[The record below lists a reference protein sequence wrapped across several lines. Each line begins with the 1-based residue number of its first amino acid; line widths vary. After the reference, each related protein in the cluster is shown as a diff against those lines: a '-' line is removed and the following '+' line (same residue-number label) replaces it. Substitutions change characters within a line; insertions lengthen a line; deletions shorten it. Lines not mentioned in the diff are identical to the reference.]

1 MFNSYKKCNYQ
12 TLLKTEARSSNIKKC
27 PYILSPRD
35 FMYLDVHIAYHHA
48 NDSVS
53 DGLDINQKYSNFS
66 VKDTKYTILNW

>member
-1 MFNSYKKCNYQ
+1 M
-12 TLLKTEARSSNIKKC
+12 
-27 PYILSPRD
+27 SPRD